1 MYVFKYF
8 LSVCGLSPHFLG
20 IIFCRVKKK
29 LLNFN
34 TSLANFCHMVD
45 HTGVYLKKLTP
56 YPSSSRFFM
65 LSSRSLII
73 LCFTFK
79 LIHFYL
85 IFVRSI
91 RSMPDSSVS
100 FGMWMSSFSS
110 TIYWKPISVCSTVC
124 LYSSVMYQLT
134 VFMWLY
140 FGALFLFHS
149 FLCLFFHQ
157 YHIVIALDLYI
168 KFWSL
173 IVSVL

>member
-1 MYVFKYF
+1 MF
-8 LSVCGLSPHFLG
+8 LWCVSE
-20 IIFCRVKKK
+20 
-29 LLNFN
+29 
-34 TSLANFCHMVD
+34 
-45 HTGVYLKKLTP
+45 KLTP

-85 IFVRSI
+85 IFVEGI

-110 TIYWKPISVCSTVC
+110 TIYWKQYLCSTVC

-140 FGALFLFHS
+140 FGSSLFCSIVFFVSS
-149 FLCLFFHQ
+149 FTNTTLSWL
-157 YHIVIALDLYI
+157 LDLYI